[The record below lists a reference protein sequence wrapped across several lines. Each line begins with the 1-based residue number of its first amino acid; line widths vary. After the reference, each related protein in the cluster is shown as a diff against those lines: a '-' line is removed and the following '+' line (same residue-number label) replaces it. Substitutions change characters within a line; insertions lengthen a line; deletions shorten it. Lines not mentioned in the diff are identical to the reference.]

1 MIFLGTDII
10 QISRIDIL
18 IKKYGNK
25 FLNHIFTDIEQDICL
40 NKLKPSIHFSGR
52 FAAKEAVKKAI
63 LSSHIHNNI
72 SLKSIEIIN
81 HISGAP
87 IINKTIKSIDKSK
100 IILSISHCN
109 KYATSTALFQV

>member
-25 FLNHIFTDIEQDICL
+25 FLDHIFTDIEQDICL

-72 SLKSIEIIN
+72 SLKSIE
-81 HISGAP
+81 
-87 IINKTIKSIDKSK
+87 
-100 IILSISHCN
+100 SISENLLISISLYYSCFFN
-109 KYATSTALFQV
+109 RGFFLI